1 MATSAGSQPSRPAA
15 RLALADGAIFRG
27 EGFGATGRGGA
38 VTGEVVFNTA
48 MSGYQE
54 SLTDPSY
61 AGQILTAT
69 FPLIGNYGV
78 NDEDVESAR
87 AQVAG
92 FVVRELARRHSNYR
106 ATMDLDTWLR
116 GQGVLGIT
124 GVDTR
129 ALTRRL
135 RITGAMPGA
144 LSDDASISDEKLIE
158 MARAAPDMSG
168 QNLVPGVGTTTQAVW
183 NESLGDWAPVHRAA
197 GERRYRVLALD
208 CGAKRNILRN
218 LVDRGCEVTVIP
230 HDTPAGVIRGMFE
243 RGEADG
249 LFVSNGPG
257 DPAAVEATIATLRGT
272 LAGGGGGGGG
282 AAIPTF
288 GICLGHQLLS
298 LALGAKTY
306 KLKFGHR
313 GANQP
318 VLNTLTRAVEIT
330 SQNHGFAVDPATL
343 PPGAEVTHVNLN
355 DQTCAGFRLTD
366 RPVFAVQHHP
376 EASPGPH
383 DAGYLFDAFVEMMA
397 HGRSPTAETMRR
409 IPAHA

>member
-1 MATSAGSQPSRPAA
+1 MPAPKPNRPARPPA
-15 RLALADGAIFRG
+15 RLALADGTIFRG
-27 EGFGATGRGGA
+27 EAFGATGRGGA

-78 NDEDVESAR
+78 NEEDVESGKV
-87 AQVAG
+87 QVTG
-92 FVVRELARRHSNYR
+92 FVVRELARRHSNFR
-106 ATMDLDTWLR
+106 ATTDLDDYLR
-116 GQGVLGIT
+116 QQGVLGLT
-124 GVDTR
+124 GIDTR
-129 ALTRRL
+129 ALTRRI
-135 RITGAMPGA
+135 RVSGAMPGA
-144 LSDDASISDEKLIE
+144 LTDDASITDAQLVEI
-158 MARAAPDMSG
+158 ARGAPDMSG
-168 QNLVPGVGTTTQAVW
+168 QNLVPGVGCSTSSSWAET
-183 NESLGDWAPVHRAA
+183 LGEWAPPHPAP
-197 GERRYRVLALD
+197 GETRFRVLALD

-218 LVDRGCEVTVIP
+218 LTDRGCEVTVIP
-230 HDTPAGVIRGMFE
+230 HDTPAAQIRDMLA

-257 DPAAVEATIATLRGT
+257 DPAAVEQTIATLRDLLTSGEPV
-272 LAGGGGGGGG
+272 
-282 AAIPTF
+282 PTF

-298 LALGAKTY
+298 LALGARTY

-318 VLNTLTRAVEIT
+318 VLNTLSRAVEIT
-330 SQNHGFAVDPATL
+330 SQNHGFAVDPASL
-343 PPGAEVTHVNLN
+343 PEGAEITHINLN
-355 DQTCAGFRLTD
+355 DQTCAGFRLTS

-383 DAGYLFDAFVEMMA
+383 DAGYLFDAFVEMMRTGQA
-397 HGRSPTAETMRR
+397 PSAETMRR
-409 IPAHA
+409 APAHA